1 MKDKFYYCPI
11 CKNFFGVIHDAG
23 VTPICC
29 GKPMQEIHANS
40 QDAAVEKHIPVVKV
54 EGNICYVEV
63 GSVLH
68 PMSEEHW
75 IDWVMVATNLGR
87 HRVVLNPGQEPKV
100 ELPLAKDET
109 VLRVYAHCNLHG
121 LWVKEL

>member
-11 CKNFFGVIHDAG
+11 CKNFFGVIHDSN

-29 GKPMQEIHANS
+29 GKPMQVIEANS
-40 QDAAVEKHIPVVKV
+40 TEAAVEKHIPVVEIKDGV
-54 EGNICYVEV
+54 CHVVV

-68 PMSEEHW
+68 PMVEEHW
-75 IDWVMVATNLGR
+75 IDWVMVATTLGR
-87 HRVVLNPGQEPKV
+87 HRLVLRPGQEPKV
-100 ELPLAKDET
+100 DLKLAEKEE